1 MKEYTTIEGFG
12 NATYEIQKSRFLTY
26 TAHVE
31 TEAEA
36 REFVLSIKK
45 KHFDARHNCSA
56 WVLGPDSSLQKS
68 NDDGEPG
75 GTAGNPILEAI
86 KQQHLTKVAVVV
98 TRYFGGIKL
107 GAGGLI
113 RAYNDSAAIGL
124 DNSVKVAIRPFCRL
138 DVTIDYGMLGTLENW
153 IRSQDIHTL
162 EADYTDKVILHLL
175 IEPHDVENIQSQ
187 LTDMTSARCQL
198 NVNPPEYLEVKI

>member
-1 MKEYTTIEGFG
+1 MQSYKTAADKGSA
-12 NATYEIQKSRFLTY
+12 NYEIQKSKFIAY
-26 TAHVE
+26 TAPVS

-36 REFVLSIKK
+36 REFVTSIKK

-56 WVLGPDSSLQKS
+56 WVLGADSSQQKS

-86 KQQHLTKVAVVV
+86 KQHGLTNIVVVV

-113 RAYNDSAAIGL
+113 RAYNHTASLGL
-124 DNSVKVAIRPFCRL
+124 EATPLLEIKPVCRL
-138 DVTIDYGMLGTLENW
+138 SAQIDYTLLGTVENW
-153 IRSQDIHTL
+153 IRTNNL
-162 EADYTDKVILHLL
+162 RAADTEYADKVIVNLL
-175 IEPHDVENIQSQ
+175 IEPHDVEDIQNE
-187 LTDMTSARCQL
+187 LTNLTAARCQIT
-198 NVNPPEYLEVKI
+198 VAKPEYLSLPI

>member
-1 MKEYTTIEGFG
+1 M
-12 NATYEIQKSRFLTY
+12 
-26 TAHVE
+26 
-31 TEAEA
+31 
-36 REFVLSIKK
+36 
-45 KHFDARHNCSA
+45 
-56 WVLGPDSSLQKS
+56 
-68 NDDGEPG
+68 
-75 GTAGNPILEAI
+75 EAI
-86 KQQHLTKVAVVV
+86 KQQHLTNVAVVV

-113 RAYNDSAAIGL
+113 RAYNHSAAIGL

-175 IEPHDVENIQSQ
+175 IESHDVENIQSQ